1 MALLA
6 WFAAPQAAHANPT
19 VTQGSSATFA
29 RSGTSSPAS
38 FPWDIVL
45 SGSAVASASAT
56 NGWSVS
62 YNSSAQQFTVGAPI
76 SATVATGYEVR
87 YYAAMG
93 GASAIFDV
101 VAATLQVS
109 SLTISPTSIIG
120 GGAVSGTVTLN
131 LAAPT
136 GGAAVALSCSTAL
149 AALFPAT
156 VTVAAGQTSAT
167 FTINT
172 STANFPI
179 TVTFT
184 AAFGGQ
190 NATAALTLLPT
201 NLHVTDILPPYRVKL
216 AWGCQATGSFVLK
229 RDGATVATLANSVYT
244 YIDVFAPSFN
254 NGQIYYYE
262 IFDSADMGM
271 PPTHLSASKVV
282 PYQVAAT
289 DNQTVDSRLDLR
301 YAANVFLDH
310 LFGTGV
316 YRGGLFAGTA
326 SDNSKVG
333 RSYAKFSLEAPA
345 AGLDFRV
352 GNIDA
357 YCTGAATSGSQ
368 TVNVNIGCQS
378 VSAGAWL
385 SSSLVW
391 STAFNL
397 NLNPAAIE
405 GTATVHY
412 DPTVTPDPA
421 PGWVAW
427 PMHASLKS
435 ALANTAVPY
444 TVGWAG
450 ANEANTGW
458 AYFAK
463 KEYDALLGPLACYAM
478 EAPIPIQ
485 ISFNPTFITGGGDV
499 TCTLTINGVGIGDSV
514 NVSLDFAYPQGT
526 VISNVSGGSP
536 VTGLSRSFTFRVGTP
551 PGGCL
556 LLSAGPP
563 PVYAAYP
570 GPGGWVIVTAT
581 CNGVSGTA
589 TLMIA
594 GYPAPANCP

>member
-1 MALLA
+1 MWSVTSVVDILTHRPLSWLSKNAGLNAGENAGLNAGLNAGENAGLNAGLSERPRTLSGKPRSRFAKSACADSMPDRGRAVFRRLAWLMALLA
-6 WFAAPQAAHANPT
+6 WFVAPQAAHANPT

-201 NLHVTDILPPYRVKL
+201 NLHADRQRRRHRRQRFGLPLREPSLNDHGDRL
-216 AWGCQATGSFVLK
+216 SGFD
-229 RDGATVATLANSVYT
+229 DGNRPGAHV
-244 YIDVFAPSFN
+244 
-254 NGQIYYYE
+254 
-262 IFDSADMGM
+262 
-271 PPTHLSASKVV
+271 HL
-282 PYQVAAT
+282 PC
-289 DNQTVDSRLDLR
+289 R
-301 YAANVFLDH
+301 YASRRL
-310 LFGTGV
+310 
-316 YRGGLFAGTA
+316 
-326 SDNSKVG
+326 
-333 RSYAKFSLEAPA
+333 PA
-345 AGLDFRV
+345 R
-352 GNIDA
+352 
-357 YCTGAATSGSQ
+357 Y
-368 TVNVNIGCQS
+368 
-378 VSAGAWL
+378 
-385 SSSLVW
+385 
-391 STAFNL
+391 
-397 NLNPAAIE
+397 
-405 GTATVHY
+405 
-412 DPTVTPDPA
+412 
-421 PGWVAW
+421 
-427 PMHASLKS
+427 
-435 ALANTAVPY
+435 
-444 TVGWAG
+444 
-450 ANEANTGW
+450 
-458 AYFAK
+458 
-463 KEYDALLGPLACYAM
+463 
-478 EAPIPIQ
+478 
-485 ISFNPTFITGGGDV
+485 
-499 TCTLTINGVGIGDSV
+499 
-514 NVSLDFAYPQGT
+514 
-526 VISNVSGGSP
+526 GGST
-536 VTGLSRSFTFRVGTP
+536 TGLSALCG
-551 PGGCL
+551 
-556 LLSAGPP
+556 
-563 PVYAAYP
+563 
-570 GPGGWVIVTAT
+570 
-581 CNGVSGTA
+581 SGRMA
-589 TLMIA
+589 DADRHL
-594 GYPAPANCP
+594 